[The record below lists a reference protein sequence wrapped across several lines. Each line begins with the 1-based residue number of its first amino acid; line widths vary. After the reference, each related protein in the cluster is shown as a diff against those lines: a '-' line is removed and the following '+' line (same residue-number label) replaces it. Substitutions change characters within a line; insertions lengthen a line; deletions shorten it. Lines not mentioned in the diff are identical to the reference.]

1 MKKILIILLAAFSFN
16 ASSQIVVTHFN
27 AEWND
32 PNKVAYIGKL
42 TDCDIVY
49 VDIAK
54 SPKLQEKH
62 EIIIV
67 PTVVIFKDGEE
78 VKRFQ
83 ADISFSMK
91 ATRKEIQ
98 AYYKTRFTWNPRS
111 KLRGIPLR
119 SEERRVGK
127 ECRSRWSPYH

>member
-1 MKKILIILLAAFSFN
+1 MKKILTILLAAFTLN

-32 PNKVAYIGKL
+32 PNKVSYIGKL

-54 SPKLQEKH
+54 SPKIQEKH
-62 EIIIV
+62 NIIIV

-91 ATRKEIQ
+91 ATRKEMQEVIDELLMSD
-98 AYYKTRFTWNPRS
+98 F
-111 KLRGIPLR
+111 
-119 SEERRVGK
+119 
-127 ECRSRWSPYH
+127 

>member
-1 MKKILIILLAAFSFN
+1 MKNILAILLMAFSLN

-32 PNKVAYIGKL
+32 PNKVSYIGKL

-54 SPKLQEKH
+54 SPKIQEKH

-91 ATRKEIQ
+91 ATRKEMQEVIDELLMSD
-98 AYYKTRFTWNPRS
+98 F
-111 KLRGIPLR
+111 
-119 SEERRVGK
+119 
-127 ECRSRWSPYH
+127 

>member
-1 MKKILIILLAAFSFN
+1 MKNILTILLAVFSLS

-32 PNKVAYIGKL
+32 PNKVSYIGKL
-42 TDCDIVY
+42 TDCEIVY

-54 SPKLQEKH
+54 SPKIQEKH
-62 EIIIV
+62 NIIIV

-83 ADISFSMK
+83 ADISF
-91 ATRKEIQ
+91 
-98 AYYKTRFTWNPRS
+98 
-111 KLRGIPLR
+111 
-119 SEERRVGK
+119 
-127 ECRSRWSPYH
+127 

>member
-1 MKKILIILLAAFSFN
+1 MKKLILLLLIC
-16 ASSQIVVTHFN
+16 SSSVSAQIVVTHFN

-42 TDCDIVY
+42 TDCEIVY

-62 EIIIV
+62 EIVIV
-67 PTVVIFKDGEE
+67 PTVVIYKDGEE

-91 ATRKEIQ
+91 ATRKDMQRIIDELLMSD
-98 AYYKTRFTWNPRS
+98 F
-111 KLRGIPLR
+111 
-119 SEERRVGK
+119 
-127 ECRSRWSPYH
+127 

>member
-1 MKKILIILLAAFSFN
+1 MKKLILLFLIC
-16 ASSQIVVTHFN
+16 SSSVSAQIVVTHFN

-42 TDCDIVY
+42 TDCEIVY

-54 SPKLQEKH
+54 APKLQEKH

-67 PTVVIFKDGEE
+67 PTVVIYKDGEE

-91 ATRKEIQ
+91 ATRKEMQ
-98 AYYKTRFTWNPRS
+98 AVIDELLMSDF
-111 KLRGIPLR
+111 
-119 SEERRVGK
+119 
-127 ECRSRWSPYH
+127 

>member
-1 MKKILIILLAAFSFN
+1 MKKLLLILFVAFSLSV
-16 ASSQIVVTHFN
+16 SSQIVVTHFN

-32 PNKVAYIGKL
+32 PNKVAFIGKL
-42 TDCDIVY
+42 TGCDIVY

-67 PTVVIFKDGEE
+67 PTVVIYKDGEE

-91 ATRKEIQ
+91 ATRKDMQGVIDELLMSD
-98 AYYKTRFTWNPRS
+98 F
-111 KLRGIPLR
+111 
-119 SEERRVGK
+119 
-127 ECRSRWSPYH
+127 

>member
-1 MKKILIILLAAFSFN
+1 MKKILTILLAVFSLS

-32 PNKVAYIGKL
+32 PNKVSYIGKL

-54 SPKLQEKH
+54 SPKIQEKH
-62 EIIIV
+62 NIIIV

-91 ATRKEIQ
+91 ATRKEMQEVIDELLMSD
-98 AYYKTRFTWNPRS
+98 F
-111 KLRGIPLR
+111 
-119 SEERRVGK
+119 
-127 ECRSRWSPYH
+127 

>member
-1 MKKILIILLAAFSFN
+1 MKNILLILLAVFSLN
-16 ASSQIVVTHFN
+16 ASSQVVVTHFN

-32 PNKVAYIGKL
+32 PNKVKYIGKL

-62 EIIIV
+62 QIVIV

-83 ADISFSMK
+83 ADISFSMV
-91 ATRKEIQ
+91 ATRKDMQ
-98 AYYKTRFTWNPRS
+98 AAIDQLLMSDF
-111 KLRGIPLR
+111 
-119 SEERRVGK
+119 
-127 ECRSRWSPYH
+127 

>member
-1 MKKILIILLAAFSFN
+1 MRKILITLLTAFSLN

-32 PNKVAYIGKL
+32 PNKVSYIGKL

-54 SPKLQEKH
+54 SPELQKKH
-62 EIIIV
+62 EIVIV

-83 ADISFSMK
+83 ADISFSMQ
-91 ATRKEIQ
+91 ATRKEMQGFIDELLMSD
-98 AYYKTRFTWNPRS
+98 F
-111 KLRGIPLR
+111 
-119 SEERRVGK
+119 
-127 ECRSRWSPYH
+127 

>member
-1 MKKILIILLAAFSFN
+1 MKNILLILLAVFSLN
-16 ASSQIVVTHFN
+16 VSSQVVVTHFN

-32 PNKVAYIGKL
+32 PNKVKYIGKL

-62 EIIIV
+62 QIVIV

-83 ADISFSMK
+83 ADISFSMV
-91 ATRKEIQ
+91 ATRKDMQ
-98 AYYKTRFTWNPRS
+98 AAIDELLMSDF
-111 KLRGIPLR
+111 
-119 SEERRVGK
+119 
-127 ECRSRWSPYH
+127 

>member
-1 MKKILIILLAAFSFN
+1 MKNILIILLTAFSLS

-32 PNKVAYIGKL
+32 PNKVSYIGKL
-42 TDCDIVY
+42 TDCEIVY

-67 PTVVIFKDGEE
+67 PTVIIFKDGDEI
-78 VKRFQ
+78 KRFQ

-91 ATRKEIQ
+91 ATRKDMQGVIDELLMSD
-98 AYYKTRFTWNPRS
+98 F
-111 KLRGIPLR
+111 
-119 SEERRVGK
+119 
-127 ECRSRWSPYH
+127 